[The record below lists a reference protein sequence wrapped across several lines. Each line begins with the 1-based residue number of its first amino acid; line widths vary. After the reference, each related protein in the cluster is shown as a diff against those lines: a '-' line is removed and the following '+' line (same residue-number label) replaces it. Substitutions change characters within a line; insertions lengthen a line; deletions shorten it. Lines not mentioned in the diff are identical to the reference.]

1 MAIRATSGTTAAN
14 AVSTVTF
21 ANWYS
26 QIRVTNRGATELWVR
41 TDGVNPTVAAS
52 VGGDECDVVLPNS
65 SVVVSNKK
73 VEPDQGAGITSNTV
87 VGVISTAAVAFTVA
101 SA

>member
-1 MAIRATSGTTAAN
+1 MAIRATSGTTVAN
-14 AVSTVTF
+14 VVSTVTF

-26 QIRVTNRGATELWVR
+26 AIRVTNRGSTELWVR
-41 TDGVNPTVAAS
+41 TDATNPTAA
-52 VGGDECDVVLPNS
+52 GDECDVVPANS

-73 VEPDQGAGITSNTV
+73 PEPDQGAGITSNTDV
-87 VGVISTAAVAFTVA
+87 RIISTAAVTFTVA